1 MVEKYDE
8 LMGTSVEAIL
18 KSPRL
23 TLNLLKLA
31 SACLLAGGQPR
42 GCEKSIRSY
51 YTKLKS
57 EAMRKKIV
65 GLSEKTCRM
74 KPGVFFVAKA
84 QKHYSDANMD
94 DDTAR
99 DFLAKGWLKPDMFIK
114 LPAAPEPIPAPAQA
128 EPKAE
133 AAPTPE
139 PAQAEPEAEA
149 APTPKPAER
158 AAKPKR
164 KRKPSKK

>member
-8 LMGTSVEAIL
+8 LMGESVETIL

-23 TLNLLKLA
+23 TLNLLRLA
-31 SACLLAGGQPR
+31 STCLLAGGQPR

-65 GLSEKTCRM
+65 GLSEKTCKM

-94 DDTAR
+94 DATAR
-99 DFLAKGWLKPDMFIK
+99 EFLAKGWLKPDMFIK
-114 LPAAPEPIPAPAQA
+114 LPATPEPAPEPAPEQA

-133 AAPTPE
+133 AAPTPK
-139 PAQAEPEAEA
+139 PAQ
-149 APTPKPAER
+149 R
-158 AAKPKR
+158 AAKPKPKR

>member
-1 MVEKYDE
+1 
-8 LMGTSVEAIL
+8 
-18 KSPRL
+18 
-23 TLNLLKLA
+23 
-31 SACLLAGGQPR
+31 
-42 GCEKSIRSY
+42 
-51 YTKLKS
+51 
-57 EAMRKKIV
+57 MRKKIV
-65 GLSEKTCRM
+65 GLSEKTCKM

-94 DDTAR
+94 DATAL

-114 LPAAPEPIPAPAQA
+114 LPAEPEPARA

-133 AAPTPE
+133 VAPTPV
-139 PAQAEPEAEA
+139 PAQ
-149 APTPKPAER
+149 R

>member
-1 MVEKYDE
+1 MVMVMVKKYDE
-8 LMGTSVEAIL
+8 LMGESVETIL

-23 TLNLLKLA
+23 TLNLLRLA
-31 SACLLAGGQPR
+31 STCLLSGGQPR

-65 GLSEKTCRM
+65 GLSEKTCKM

-94 DDTAR
+94 DATAL
-99 DFLAKGWLKPDMFIK
+99 DFLAKGWLKPDLFIK
-114 LPAAPEPIPAPAQA
+114 LPATPAEPTQA

-133 AAPTPE
+133 AAPTPV
-139 PAQAEPEAEA
+139 PV
-149 APTPKPAER
+149 ER
-158 AAKPKR
+158 AAKPKQKR

>member
-8 LMGTSVEAIL
+8 LMGESVEIIL

-31 SACLLAGGQPR
+31 STCLLSGGQPR
-42 GCEKSIRSY
+42 GCGKAIRNY

-65 GLSEKTCRM
+65 GLSEKTCKM

-94 DDTAR
+94 DATAR
-99 DFLAKGWLKPDMFIK
+99 EFLAKGWLKPDMFIK
-114 LPAAPEPIPAPAQA
+114 LPATPEPAPAQA
-128 EPKAE
+128 EM
-133 AAPTPE
+133 
-139 PAQAEPEAEA
+139 EAEA
-149 APTPKPAER
+149 APTPKPAQR

>member
-1 MVEKYDE
+1 MYDE
-8 LMGTSVEAIL
+8 LMGESVETIL

-31 SACLLAGGQPR
+31 STCLLSGSQPR

-65 GLSEKTCRM
+65 GLSKKTCKM

-99 DFLAKGWLKPDMFIK
+99 EFLAKGWLKPDMFIK
-114 LPAAPEPIPAPAQA
+114 LPATPEPAPAPAPAQA
-128 EPKAE
+128 EPK
-133 AAPTPE
+133 
-139 PAQAEPEAEA
+139 AEA

-158 AAKPKR
+158 AAKPKK

>member
-8 LMGTSVEAIL
+8 LMGESVETIL

-23 TLNLLKLA
+23 TLNLLRLA
-31 SACLLAGGQPR
+31 STCLLSGGQPR

-65 GLSEKTCRM
+65 GLSEKTCKM

-99 DFLAKGWLKPDMFIK
+99 DFLAKGWLKADMFIK
-114 LPAAPEPIPAPAQA
+114 LPAEPTPAPVQA
-128 EPKAE
+128 EPK
-133 AAPTPE
+133 
-139 PAQAEPEAEA
+139 AEA

-158 AAKPKR
+158 AAKPKPKR

>member
-8 LMGTSVEAIL
+8 LMGESVEVIL

-23 TLNLLKLA
+23 TLNLLQLA
-31 SACLLAGGQPR
+31 STCLLSGGQPR
-42 GCEKSIRSY
+42 GCGKAIRNY

-65 GLSEKTCRM
+65 GLSTKTCKM

-94 DDTAR
+94 DATAR
-99 DFLAKGWLKPDMFIK
+99 DFLAKGWLKADMFIK
-114 LPAAPEPIPAPAQA
+114 LPATPEPIPAPAQA

-133 AAPTPE
+133 ATPT
-139 PAQAEPEAEA
+139 Q
-149 APTPKPAER
+149 KPAER
-158 AAKPKR
+158 AAKPKPKR

>member
-8 LMGTSVEAIL
+8 LMGESVEAIL

-23 TLNLLKLA
+23 TLNLLRLA
-31 SACLLAGGQPR
+31 STCLLSGGQPR

-65 GLSEKTCRM
+65 GLSEKTCKM

-94 DDTAR
+94 DATAL

-114 LPAAPEPIPAPAQA
+114 LPKELTPEPV

-133 AAPTPE
+133 AAPA
-139 PAQAEPEAEA
+139 PAPKHHN
-149 APTPKPAER
+149 PKPR
-158 AAKPKR
+158 KR
-164 KRKPSKK
+164 RKPSKK

>member
-8 LMGTSVEAIL
+8 LMGESVEAIL

-23 TLNLLKLA
+23 TLNLLRLA
-31 SACLLAGGQPR
+31 STCLLAGGQPR

-65 GLSEKTCRM
+65 GLSEKTCKM

-94 DDTAR
+94 DATAR
-99 DFLAKGWLKPDMFIK
+99 EFLAKGWLKPDMFIK
-114 LPAAPEPIPAPAQA
+114 LPAAPAQV

-133 AAPTPE
+133 AAPT
-139 PAQAEPEAEA
+139 
-149 APTPKPAER
+149 PTPKPAER
-158 AAKPKR
+158 AAKPKPKR

>member
-1 MVEKYDE
+1 MVERYDE
-8 LMGTSVEAIL
+8 LMGESVETIL

-23 TLNLLKLA
+23 TLNLLRLA
-31 SACLLAGGQPR
+31 STCLLAGGQPR

-65 GLSEKTCRM
+65 GLSEKTCKM

-99 DFLAKGWLKPDMFIK
+99 EFLAKGWLKADMFIK
-114 LPAAPEPIPAPAQA
+114 LPATPEPEPAPAPAQA

-133 AAPTPE
+133 AAPTP
-139 PAQAEPEAEA
+139 
-149 APTPKPAER
+149 TPKPAQR
-158 AAKPKR
+158 PAKPKR
-164 KRKPSKK
+164 KKGSHQKNKQQ

>member
-1 MVEKYDE
+1 MVAKYDE
-8 LMGTSVEAIL
+8 LMGESVETIL

-23 TLNLLKLA
+23 TLTLLRLA
-31 SACLLAGGQPR
+31 STCLLSGGQPR

-99 DFLAKGWLKPDMFIK
+99 VFLQKGYLKPDMFIK
-114 LPAAPEPIPAPAQA
+114 LPEELTPEPV

-133 AAPTPE
+133 AAPA
-139 PAQAEPEAEA
+139 PAPKQHN
-149 APTPKPAER
+149 PKPR
-158 AAKPKR
+158 KR
-164 KRKPSKK
+164 RKPSKK

>member
-1 MVEKYDE
+1 MVAKYDE
-8 LMGTSVEAIL
+8 LMGESVETIL

-31 SACLLAGGQPR
+31 STCLLSGGQPR
-42 GCEKSIRSY
+42 GCEKAIRNY

-65 GLSEKTCRM
+65 GLSTKTCKM
-74 KPGVFFVAKA
+74 KPGVFFIAKA

-99 DFLAKGWLKPDMFIK
+99 AFLEKGYLKPEMFIK
-114 LPAAPEPIPAPAQA
+114 LPEEPTNTVKMVDDAG
-128 EPKAE
+128 EPVPVQTTA
-133 AAPTPE
+133 
-139 PAQAEPEAEA
+139 
-149 APTPKPAER
+149 PKPR
-158 AAKPKR
+158 KR
-164 KRKPSKK
+164 KKPSKK

>member
-8 LMGTSVEAIL
+8 LMGESVETIL

-23 TLNLLKLA
+23 TLNLLRLA
-31 SACLLAGGQPR
+31 STCLLAGGQPR

-65 GLSEKTCRM
+65 GLSEKTCKM

-99 DFLAKGWLKPDMFIK
+99 EFLAKGWLKADMFIK
-114 LPAAPEPIPAPAQA
+114 LPATPAPAQA
-128 EPKAE
+128 EPK
-133 AAPTPE
+133 
-139 PAQAEPEAEA
+139 AEA

-158 AAKPKR
+158 AAKPKPKR

>member
-8 LMGTSVEAIL
+8 LMGESVETIL

-23 TLNLLKLA
+23 TLNLLRLA
-31 SACLLAGGQPR
+31 STCLLSGGQPR
-42 GCEKSIRSY
+42 GCEKSIRNY

-57 EAMRKKIV
+57 ETMRKKIV
-65 GLSEKTCRM
+65 GLSTKTCKM

-94 DDTAR
+94 DATAR
-99 DFLAKGWLKPDMFIK
+99 EFLAKGWLKPDMFIK
-114 LPAAPEPIPAPAQA
+114 LPAEPTPAPEPEPAQA

-133 AAPTPE
+133 ATP
-139 PAQAEPEAEA
+139 A
-149 APTPKPAER
+149 PKPAER
-158 AAKPKR
+158 AAKPKPKR

>member
-1 MVEKYDE
+1 
-8 LMGTSVEAIL
+8 
-18 KSPRL
+18 
-23 TLNLLKLA
+23 
-31 SACLLAGGQPR
+31 
-42 GCEKSIRSY
+42 
-51 YTKLKS
+51 
-57 EAMRKKIV
+57 MRKKIV
-65 GLSEKTCRM
+65 GLSEKTCKM

-94 DDTAR
+94 DATAL

-114 LPAAPEPIPAPAQA
+114 LPAEPEPAQA

-133 AAPTPE
+133 VAPTPV
-139 PAQAEPEAEA
+139 PAQ
-149 APTPKPAER
+149 R

>member
-8 LMGTSVEAIL
+8 LMGESVETIL

-23 TLNLLKLA
+23 TLNLLRLA
-31 SACLLAGGQPR
+31 STCLLSGGQPR

-51 YTKLKS
+51 YTKLKY

-65 GLSEKTCRM
+65 GLSEKTCKM

-94 DDTAR
+94 DATAL

-114 LPAAPEPIPAPAQA
+114 LPATPEPVPVPAPAQA

-133 AAPTPE
+133 AIPTPE
-139 PAQAEPEAEA
+139 PAPKQH
-149 APTPKPAER
+149 TPKPR
-158 AAKPKR
+158 KR
-164 KRKPSKK
+164 RKPSKK

>member
-8 LMGTSVEAIL
+8 LMGESVETIL

-23 TLNLLKLA
+23 TLNLLRLA
-31 SACLLAGGQPR
+31 STCLLSGGQPR
-42 GCEKSIRSY
+42 GCEKSIRAY

-65 GLSEKTCRM
+65 GLSEKTCKM

-99 DFLAKGWLKPDMFIK
+99 DFLAKGWLKADMFIK
-114 LPAAPEPIPAPAQA
+114 LPAEPTPAPVQA
-128 EPKAE
+128 EPKVE
-133 AAPTPE
+133 AT
-139 PAQAEPEAEA
+139 
-149 APTPKPAER
+149 PTPKPAER
-158 AAKPKR
+158 AAKPKPKR

>member
-8 LMGTSVEAIL
+8 LMGESVETIL

-23 TLNLLKLA
+23 TLNLLRLA
-31 SACLLAGGQPR
+31 STCLLSGGQPR

-65 GLSEKTCRM
+65 GLSEKTCKM

-99 DFLAKGWLKPDMFIK
+99 DFLAKGWLKADMFIK
-114 LPAAPEPIPAPAQA
+114 LPAEPTPAPVQA

-133 AAPTPE
+133 AAPTP
-139 PAQAEPEAEA
+139 
-149 APTPKPAER
+149 KPAEK
-158 AAKPKR
+158 AAKPKPKR

>member
-8 LMGTSVEAIL
+8 LMGESVETIL

-23 TLNLLKLA
+23 TLNLLRLA
-31 SACLLAGGQPR
+31 STCLLSGGQPR

-65 GLSEKTCRM
+65 GLSEKTCKM

-99 DFLAKGWLKPDMFIK
+99 EFLAKGWLKPDMFIK
-114 LPAAPEPIPAPAQA
+114 LPATPESEPEPAPAQA

-133 AAPTPE
+133 AAPIPV
-139 PAQAEPEAEA
+139 PAQ
-149 APTPKPAER
+149 R